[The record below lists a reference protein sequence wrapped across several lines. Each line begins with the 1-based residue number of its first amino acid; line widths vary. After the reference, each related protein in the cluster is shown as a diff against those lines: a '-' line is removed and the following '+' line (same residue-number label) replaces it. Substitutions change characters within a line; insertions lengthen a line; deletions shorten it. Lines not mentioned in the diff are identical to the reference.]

1 MSVNNTNT
9 NVELNQDIYM
19 SKKDANLNVNNGS
32 TERQDKDSDKISRKK
47 LDKSVGIVN
56 KILFKDNTHL
66 KFEVHDITKDIMVQ
80 IIDDKTGEVLK
91 EIPPKKIIDM
101 VANMCE
107 ALGIF
112 VDKRR

>member
-1 MSVNNTNT
+1 MSVKNTNT
-9 NVELNQDIYM
+9 NIELNQDIYM
-19 SKKDANLNVNNGS
+19 NKKDTNVNVNNSS
-32 TERQDKDSDKISRKK
+32 TEKQDNNGDKISRKK
-47 LDKSVGIVN
+47 LDKSVGIAN

-66 KFEVHDITKDIMVQ
+66 KFQVHDITKDIMVQ

-112 VDKRR
+112 VDKKR